1 MHTSNRVGVSN
12 ITEYISH
19 FVTLHCLRKLERFRN
34 PDNGKL
40 CIIVVVATTLS
51 SVLHEGNNSS
61 VNDSRSPLQDENES
75 H

>member
-34 PDNGKL
+34 PDGGK
-40 CIIVVVATTLS
+40 
-51 SVLHEGNNSS
+51 
-61 VNDSRSPLQDENES
+61 
-75 H
+75 

>member
-1 MHTSNRVGVSN
+1 MHTSNRVGVRN
-12 ITEYISH
+12 VIEYTSH

-40 CIIVVVATTLS
+40 CIIVVVATTFS

-61 VNDSRSPLQDENES
+61 VNDCRSPLQDDNEI